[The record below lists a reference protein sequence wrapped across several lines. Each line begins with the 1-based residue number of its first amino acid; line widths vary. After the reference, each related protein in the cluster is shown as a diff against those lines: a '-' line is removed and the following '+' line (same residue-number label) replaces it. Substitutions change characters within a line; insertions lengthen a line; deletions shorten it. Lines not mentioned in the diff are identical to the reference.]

1 MTFET
6 TDEFVKHIAETET
19 QEHINEVIADLCSLM
34 KDKNNN
40 NE

>member
-19 QEHINEVIADLCSLM
+19 QEHINEVIADLFSLNQ
-34 KDKNNN
+34 KDT
-40 NE
+40 E